1 MRTAVSPM
9 HQPGLRSRTD
19 AAKTTAQGSFELLPQ
34 RRTVLKRYSDPRHL
48 RAVRALLGRFRCTAV
63 PLTPTGNTFHA

>member
-1 MRTAVSPM
+1 M

-19 AAKTTAQGSFELLPQ
+19 AAKTTAQGSFELLPR

-63 PLTPTGNTFHA
+63 PLTPIGNTFHA